1 MAKSPVFIVGSPRSG
16 TSALVKALVT
26 AGYHGYNEGNFLP
39 LMRIIER
46 IIDNHFAIFAKPNP
60 NRLAS
65 QIDRGKLKD
74 GVERLFK
81 QLADEAHPYPLWFD
95 KSGHAEMIPAIP
107 ILMRLW
113 PESVYIFCKRR
124 AIENVASRLKKFPAQ
139 DFERHCAGWAKIMAA
154 WRAVRPELPAGRYL
168 EVDQQDLIRD
178 TEAVSARMAALLQL
192 APEQVRA
199 LVKTFKSRRPQETT
213 KGSAA
218 QTHSLEGLGWSEA
231 QLAAFHRWCGPEMEA
246 YGYGSGSEY
255 YVKLQVS
262 GPSAIATSPQN
273 PRADERGQ
281 EPLAS
286 TSAIT

>member
-16 TSALVKALVT
+16 TSALVNALKAV
-26 AGYHGYNEGNFLP
+26 GYHGYSEGNFLP
-39 LMRIIER
+39 LMRILER
-46 IIDNHFAIFAKPNP
+46 MIDNHFAVFAKPNP

-74 GVERLFK
+74 GIERIFR

-113 PESVYIFCKRR
+113 PESVYVFCKRR

-154 WRAVRPELPAGRYL
+154 WRAVRPELSAGCFL

-178 TEAVSARMAALLQL
+178 TEAVSARIAALLQL

-218 QTHSLEGLGWSEA
+218 QMHSLEGLGWSES
-231 QLAAFHRWCGPEMEA
+231 QLATFHRWCGPEMEA

-255 YVKLQVS
+255 YVK
-262 GPSAIATSPQN
+262 
-273 PRADERGQ
+273 R
-281 EPLAS
+281 
-286 TSAIT
+286 

>member
-26 AGYHGYNEGNFLP
+26 VGYHGYNEGNFLP

-46 IIDNHFAIFAKPNP
+46 AVDNHFAIFGKPNP
-60 NRLAS
+60 NRLTA
-65 QIDRGKLKD
+65 QIDRTKLLH
-74 GVERLFK
+74 GIQGIFR
-81 QLADEAHPYPLWFD
+81 QLANEAHPHPLWFD

-107 ILMRLW
+107 ILRRLW
-113 PESVYIFCKRR
+113 PDSVYVFCKRR

-154 WRAVRPELPAGRYL
+154 WRAVRAELPAEVFL

-178 TEAVSARMAALLQL
+178 TEGISARIAALLQL
-192 APEQVRA
+192 DAEQQRT
-199 LVKTFKSRRPQETT
+199 LIKTFKSRRPQETT

-218 QTHSLEGLGWSEA
+218 QVHSLESIGWSAA
-231 QLAAFHRWCGPEMEA
+231 QLATFQRHCGPEMEA

-255 YVKLQVS
+255 YL
-262 GPSAIATSPQN
+262 
-273 PRADERGQ
+273 RR
-281 EPLAS
+281 
-286 TSAIT
+286 